1 MVRIWSKLIFLH
13 KKYQII
19 SILSYWLNECAFIGD
34 RFSKLKDVRHYCW
47 LLGQDARP
55 GNKFIKKIAP
65 SARSLVAISETL
77 AETFYQNYNV
87 RPAHIIPAAIDESEF
102 EINSYERSIDIIAVG
117 SLIPLKDHS
126 TLIDVMRIVAL
137 EFPNV
142 TAVICGKGPEEN
154 NLVKKIR
161 SYGLEKNISL
171 IGEMPRKEV
180 LQLMQRSKILL
191 HTSGYE
197 GFGLVLSEALYAGA
211 HVISFTKPMRQQF
224 EHFTQV
230 NTASEMIFKT
240 IALLKQPLIHT
251 PVSTYKISDS
261 IKLTSELLNIQDAY
275 VEINLPETAF
285 AES

>member
-1 MVRIWSKLIFLH
+1 
-13 KKYQII
+13 
-19 SILSYWLNECAFIGD
+19 
-34 RFSKLKDVRHYCW
+34 
-47 LLGQDARP
+47 LLVTRAGCKA
-55 GNKFIKKIAP
+55 GNKFVKKIDP
-65 SARSLVAISETL
+65 SARSLVSISETL
-77 AETFYQNYNV
+77 AETFYKNYNI
-87 RPAHIIPAAIDESEF
+87 RPAHIIPAAIDENEF
-102 EINSYERSIDIIAVG
+102 EFSSYERSIDIIAVG

-126 TLIDVMRIVAL
+126 TLIDVIRIVAL

-142 TAVICGKGPEEN
+142 SAVICGKGPEEN

-171 IGEMPRKEV
+171 IGELPRKEV

-191 HTSGYE
+191 HTSSYE

-240 IALLKQPLIHT
+240 IALLKQPLI
-251 PVSTYKISDS
+251 TY
-261 IKLTSELLNIQDAY
+261 ACF
-275 VEINLPETAF
+275 NL
-285 AES
+285 